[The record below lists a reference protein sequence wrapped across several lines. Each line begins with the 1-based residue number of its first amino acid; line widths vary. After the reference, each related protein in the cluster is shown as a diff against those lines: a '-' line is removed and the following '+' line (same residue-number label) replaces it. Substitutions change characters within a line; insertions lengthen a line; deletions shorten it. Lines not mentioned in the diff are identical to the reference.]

1 MNGTVIYER
10 GYGMANLDH
19 AVAITPATVFDA
31 ASISK
36 QFTAMS
42 ILLLAGRR
50 HLSLDDDVA
59 TSRIGVS
66 VQTASPSAIC

>member
-1 MNGTVIYER
+1 
-10 GYGMANLDH
+10 MANLDLG
-19 AVAITPATVFDA
+19 VAITPATVFDA

-50 HLSLDDDVA
+50 QLSRDDDIAKFIPSFEKA
-59 TSRIGVS
+59 T
-66 VQTASPSAIC
+66 